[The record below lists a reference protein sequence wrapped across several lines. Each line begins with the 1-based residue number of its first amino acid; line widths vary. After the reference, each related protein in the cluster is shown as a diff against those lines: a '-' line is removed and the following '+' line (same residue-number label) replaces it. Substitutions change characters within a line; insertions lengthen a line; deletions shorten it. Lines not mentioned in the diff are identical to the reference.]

1 MTGVTIY
8 TTSVCPFCVAVKRL
22 LDNLGIQFS
31 EVRLDRQPGLR
42 IRLAEENDGWRTVT
56 MIFVGDQMIGGFSEV
71 KSLHKQGKL
80 LQMIER

>member
-42 IRLAEENDGWRTVT
+42 VRLAEENDGWRTVP
-56 MIFVGDQMIGGFSEV
+56 MVFVGDQMIGGFSEV

-80 LQMIER
+80 LSMINR